1 MRPILIAEDDTV
13 INSGIKYFLE
23 KQGYRADSVFS
34 CAGVKAAAINEY
46 SLIVLDINLP
56 DGNGLELCGEIR
68 EVSNIPII
76 FLTANDT
83 DEDMINGF
91 KWGCDDYIPK
101 PFSTEILLQRI
112 KAVLRRAGSND
123 ERNIFTYKGLSVDFD
138 RMAVS
143 VESNPVKL
151 SATEYKL
158 LEVLIK
164 NKGHV
169 LTRNML
175 FEKVW
180 DIDGNYID
188 ENTLSVH
195 IRRLRNKLGD
205 DSKNPKYI
213 ITVFGI
219 GYTFGD

>member
-91 KWGCDDYIPK
+91 KCGCDDYIPK
-101 PFSTEILLQRI
+101 LFSTEILLQRI

-188 ENTLSVH
+188 ENTTFKVVFYSCNEMP
-195 IRRLRNKLGD
+195 RY
-205 DSKNPKYI
+205 SKEDKRKS
-213 ITVFGI
+213 TDWI
-219 GYTFGD
+219 GKK

>member
-91 KWGCDDYIPK
+91 KCGCDDYIPK

-123 ERNIFTYKGLSVDFD
+123 ERNIFTHKGLSVDFD

-143 VESNPVKL
+143 VESNSVKL

-219 GYTFGD
+219 GYTFGE

>member
-91 KWGCDDYIPK
+91 KCGCDDYIPK
-101 PFSTEILLQRI
+101 LFSTEILLQRI

-205 DSKNPKYI
+205 DSKNAKYI

-219 GYTFGD
+219 GYTFGE

>member
-1 MRPILIAEDDTV
+1 MRPILIAEDDMV
-13 INSGIKYFLE
+13 INNGIKYFVE
-23 KQGYRADSVFS
+23 KHGYGTASVFT
-34 CAGVKAAAINEY
+34 CAGVRDAVLDEY
-46 SLIVLDINLP
+46 SLIILDVNLP
-56 DGNGLELCGEIR
+56 DGNGLELCRKIR
-68 EVSNIPII
+68 ESSDIPVI

-91 KWGCDDYIPK
+91 KSGCDDYIPK
-101 PFSTEILLQRI
+101 PFSTEVLLQRI
-112 KAVLRRAGSND
+112 KAVLRRTPVADGRD
-123 ERNIFTYKGLSVDFD
+123 IFTYKGLSVDFGK
-138 RMAVS
+138 MTVF
-143 VESNPVKL
+143 VESQPVKL

-164 NKGHV
+164 NKGQV
-169 LTRNML
+169 MTRDML

-195 IRRLRNKLGD
+195 IRRLRNKLGE
-205 DSKNPKYI
+205 DSKSPKYI

-219 GYTFGD
+219 GYTFGE

>member
-91 KWGCDDYIPK
+91 KCGCDDYIPK
-101 PFSTEILLQRI
+101 LFSTEILLQRI

-219 GYTFGD
+219 GYTFGE

>member
-219 GYTFGD
+219 GYTFGE

>member
-91 KWGCDDYIPK
+91 KCGCDDYIPK
-101 PFSTEILLQRI
+101 LFSTEILLQRI

-205 DSKNPKYI
+205 DSKKSQVHYNSFWNWLYLW
-213 ITVFGI
+213 
-219 GYTFGD
+219 